1 MECPAAHI
9 LVIGVIVQ
17 VMVRCRIFQKLVQ
30 KLKSLIVQMTLE
42 NSLSRPSYRI
52 HGLQPNS
59 VIFTFNYERK
69 KERGVEK
76 EKGMLLIAWEEG
88 RGGGI

>member
-1 MECPAAHI
+1 
-9 LVIGVIVQ
+9 
-17 VMVRCRIFQKLVQ
+17 
-30 KLKSLIVQMTLE
+30 MTLE

-69 KERGVEK
+69 KERGVGK